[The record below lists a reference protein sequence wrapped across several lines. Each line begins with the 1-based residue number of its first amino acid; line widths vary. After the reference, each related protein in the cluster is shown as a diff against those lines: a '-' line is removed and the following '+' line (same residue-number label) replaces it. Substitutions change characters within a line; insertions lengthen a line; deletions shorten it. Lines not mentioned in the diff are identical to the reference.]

1 LSNRSQFVDIDG
13 HSSSFLNILCGVPQG
28 SILGPLLYLIYVND
42 ISNSC
47 NGNILSFADDTTL
60 YMSNSNLRALFLEA
74 NEQVSKLFDWF
85 CANRLSLNPTKT
97 KYIII
102 RPHQQ
107 QCNFTGLN
115 VAINSTILKRIGND
129 CEEKSVTFLGIFIDE
144 NLSWKYHMA
153 HVNKRISS
161 ALFSIKQV
169 KNILPKDCLRAL
181 YFALIHSHI
190 CYGILAWGN
199 CTAKTLHRT
208 VILQKSA
215 IRTINNAKLKS
226 HTDPLFKATNIMK
239 ITDQYIFQ
247 STLFVFDFITK
258 YLPCSFEKMF
268 IFNHDIP
275 NSRVTRQCDLLYEA
289 RCKTNFAN
297 KLPLYAIPKIWNKWF
312 RTSPQNMSR
321 SKFKYVMKA
330 NIVSAYQAHVT
341 CTNSVCP
348 DCVPQSNHV

>member
-1 LSNRSQFVDIDG
+1 MEYWHGEIVLQK
-13 HSSSFLNILCGVPQG
+13 HYTAQ
-28 SILGPLLYLIYVND
+28 
-42 ISNSC
+42 
-47 NGNILSFADDTTL
+47 
-60 YMSNSNLRALFLEA
+60 
-74 NEQVSKLFDWF
+74 WF
-85 CANRLSLNPTKT
+85 FR
-97 KYIII
+97 
-102 RPHQQ
+102 
-107 QCNFTGLN
+107 
-115 VAINSTILKRIGND
+115 
-129 CEEKSVTFLGIFIDE
+129 
-144 NLSWKYHMA
+144 
-153 HVNKRISS
+153 
-161 ALFSIKQV
+161 
-169 KNILPKDCLRAL
+169 
-181 YFALIHSHI
+181 
-190 CYGILAWGN
+190 
-199 CTAKTLHRT
+199 
-208 VILQKSA
+208 KSA

-275 NSRVTRQCDLLYEA
+275 NSRVTRQCDILYEA

-348 DCVPQSNHV
+348 DCVPQSNHVWEKLTFDQCFCQPFGCFIYYVLFFMFYPVSAFMM